1 LTRDLVEGLSDST
14 DTVVVLGGADDIVTI
29 LGAAR
34 AGTTMVDG
42 SSHTIYTLGDTAQI
56 LVDDDITNVV
66 I

>member
-1 LTRDLVEGLSDST
+1 
-14 DTVVVLGGADDIVTI
+14 
-29 LGAAR
+29 
-34 AGTTMVDG
+34 MVDG